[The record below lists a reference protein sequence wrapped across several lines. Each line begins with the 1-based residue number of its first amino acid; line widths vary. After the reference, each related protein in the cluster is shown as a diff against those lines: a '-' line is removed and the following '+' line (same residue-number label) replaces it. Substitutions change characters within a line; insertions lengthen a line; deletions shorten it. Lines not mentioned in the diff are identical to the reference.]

1 MKIREILIVA
11 LLIVVVYLLQC
22 RKPIV
27 QEVKTEVRVT
37 DTIFSSDTI
46 IDYIY
51 VQHHDLEPDEVIP
64 HPIDTSVGMDLSDTS
79 IFWRYWVYNVSDS
92 LLEAKITAH
101 SQTRPTIDFDYK
113 IKNFTI
119 RDTILIKDSVHTFD
133 VPKSAMF
140 FGVEVSGSQNRFGFS
155 PSLTYSHKSGMN
167 YSIRYDLINKEIG
180 IGFSKKISFKK

>member
-51 VQHHDLEPDEVIP
+51 VQHHDLQPNEVIK
-64 HPIDTSVGMDLSDTS
+64 DTSKGIDLSDTNV
-79 IFWRYWVYNVSDS
+79 FWRYWVYNITDS

-101 SQTRPTIDFDYK
+101 SQTRPGLDFQYTL
-113 IKNFTI
+113 KNYEI
-119 RDTILIKDSVHTFD
+119 HDTLIIKDSVHTFEQL
-133 VPKSAMF
+133 KSAMF
-140 FGVEVSGSQNRFGFS
+140 FGAELSGSQNRFGFS

-180 IGFSKKISFKK
+180 VGFSKKLSFKK